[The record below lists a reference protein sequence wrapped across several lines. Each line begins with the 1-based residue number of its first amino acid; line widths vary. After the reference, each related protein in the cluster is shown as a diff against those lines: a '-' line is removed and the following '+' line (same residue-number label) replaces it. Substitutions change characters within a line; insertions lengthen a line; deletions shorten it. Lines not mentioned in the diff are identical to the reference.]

1 LSLAIAWQTAA
12 YQVSPALQLVD
23 LFYKENQEI
32 PAKSYTTN
40 QQHLTHL
47 PLQQYPAFC
56 SSASLHADNTASTAA
71 SNSLNPSY
79 SAGGRRGGVLYPMNQ
94 ILHTCDLLRV
104 FPGKK

>member
-32 PAKSYTTN
+32 PANSYTTN

-47 PLQQYPAFC
+47 PLQQYPTFC
-56 SSASLHADNTASTAA
+56 SSASMHAA
-71 SNSLNPSY
+71 SQITQPALQQVTLSTL
-79 SAGGRRGGVLYPMNQ
+79 ATQLGGGGV
-94 ILHTCDLLRV
+94 
-104 FPGKK
+104 G